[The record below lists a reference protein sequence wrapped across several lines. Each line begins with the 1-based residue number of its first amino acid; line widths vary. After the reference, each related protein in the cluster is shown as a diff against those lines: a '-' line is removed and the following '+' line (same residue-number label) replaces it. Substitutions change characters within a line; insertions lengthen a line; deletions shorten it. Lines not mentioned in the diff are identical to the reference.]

1 MSYMRGSIGMIS
13 GVSAVQASNVATPSF
28 EARPLSKASPA
39 AVPKPAEIA
48 EDSVQLSNTG
58 QQHLAAS
65 QAKPPVPE
73 TVAQVIKSAAEGNI
87 GALSLLIVI

>member
-13 GVSAVQASNVATPSF
+13 GVSAIQASKVATPSL
-28 EARPLSKASPA
+28 EVRPTSKAAPA
-39 AVPKPAEIA
+39 AVPKPAENV

-58 QQHLAAS
+58 QQHLAAA
-65 QAKPPVPE
+65 QAKPAVPE
-73 TVAQVIKSAAEGNI
+73 TVAQVIKSASEGNI